1 MLTGS
6 TCFGKTVR
14 IFAYGTNT
22 RTFHSRFVSIAK
34 VIVMFDLRSAA
45 ILLLAVLVAILVL
58 VVASALYQ
66 GRRTSRTSTWR
77 WRMTEAVQI
86 AIQIRIFIEIDI
98 LYLQRWGLRL

>member
-66 GRRTSRTSTWR
+66 GRRTSTWR